1 MVKYQD
7 KEKIIMI
14 SNQYIPVRPTEWKDR
29 FNISI
34 VVGLGTGSKEQQ
46 TIMLNSILE
55 RQLQAFQLQGG
66 KELPM
71 VSLKNMYNTLTKMVE
86 NAGLKNVDTY
96 FVDPDVGKQMMPP
109 PQPPEPS
116 PIEKIEFT
124 RIDAENK
131 RKIADIELK
140 YKELQQDNQ
149 KMMLDFEIRMKDI
162 ALKYNTQIDTAKIKA
177 DADLD
182 KTMIN
187 EEGKILDQAT
197 KSANMFQKQIQGLNG
212 NQRPGRQSGGSEP
225 IERSQVDIGE

>member
-1 MVKYQD
+1 MVQLFYQ
-7 KEKIIMI
+7 IHLAT
-14 SNQYIPVRPTEWKDR
+14 Q
-29 FNISI
+29 
-34 VVGLGTGSKEQQ
+34 L
-46 TIMLNSILE
+46 LNSILE

-71 VSLKNMYNTLTKMVE
+71 VSLKNM
-86 NAGLKNVDTY
+86 
-96 FVDPDVGKQMMPP
+96 
-109 PQPPEPS
+109 PEPS

-225 IERSQVDIGE
+225 IKRSQVDIGE